1 MSIFASYMLLFQKE
15 IVNMNIFEKAS
26 CCTKIW
32 ISIAISIVYAVLLA
46 LYQQCVQGLEKP
58 AGVYEALT
66 FLFKYPKEYCGA
78 LILGLLIHAICIATI
93 GIVILC
99 ITGVLKSQLRPN
111 IVMLIN
117 LVIAVVM
124 VVLNNIYAKY
134 VMALVIALIAVIA
147 IIWVIASSDT

>member
-1 MSIFASYMLLFQKE
+1 MLLFQRE
-15 IVNMNIFEKAS
+15 SVDMDIYEKVY

-32 ISIAISIVYAVLLA
+32 ISVAISIVYAVLLA
-46 LYQQCVQGLEKP
+46 LYQQCIQGLEKP

-66 FLFKYPKEYCGA
+66 FLFKYPKEYCEA
-78 LILGLLIHAICIATI
+78 LILGLFIHATCILMI

-99 ITGVLKSQLRPN
+99 IAGVLKSQLRPN

-124 VVLNNIYAKY
+124 VALSNIYARY
-134 VMALVIALIAVIA
+134 VMALVIALVVVIA
-147 IIWVIASSDT
+147 IIWAITSSDT